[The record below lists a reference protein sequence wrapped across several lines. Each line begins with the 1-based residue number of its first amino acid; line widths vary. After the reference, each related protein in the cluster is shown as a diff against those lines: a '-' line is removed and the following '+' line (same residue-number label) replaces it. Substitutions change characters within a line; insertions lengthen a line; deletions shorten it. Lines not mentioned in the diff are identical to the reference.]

1 MYCVFSFKS
10 RSETMRFYTAAQT
23 AAPCSIISTPR
34 FIGLG
39 CGLSVKADYKY
50 YQALFGVYKNARYN
64 TFLGAF
70 LIENGGGSVRRLL

>member
-1 MYCVFSFKS
+1 
-10 RSETMRFYTAAQT
+10 MRFYSAAQ
-23 AAPCSIISTPR
+23 AYVPCSIISTPR

-50 YQALFGVYKNARYN
+50 YQSLLSVYNQSRYN

-70 LIENGGGSVRRLL
+70 LITNGTVKRLLG

>member
-10 RSETMRFYTAAQT
+10 RSETMRFYSAAQ
-23 AAPCSIISTPR
+23 AYVPCSIISTPR

-50 YQALFGVYKNARYN
+50 YQSLVSAYNSSRYN
-64 TFLGAF
+64 TFLGAYSVD
-70 LIENGGGSVRRLL
+70 NGTVRRLLG